1 MPLFVRH
8 AVHASS
14 SRTYDISIVYDKYYR
29 TPRVYLFG
37 YDEHRQPL
45 TTDQIME
52 DISADHANKVGEKMK
67 HSEGMIGVQLE

>member
-1 MPLFVRH
+1 M
-8 AVHASS
+8 
-14 SRTYDISIVYDKYYR
+14 YDKYYR

-52 DISADHANKVGEKMK
+52 DISADHANKVKGGKR
-67 HSEGMIGVQLE
+67 STITR